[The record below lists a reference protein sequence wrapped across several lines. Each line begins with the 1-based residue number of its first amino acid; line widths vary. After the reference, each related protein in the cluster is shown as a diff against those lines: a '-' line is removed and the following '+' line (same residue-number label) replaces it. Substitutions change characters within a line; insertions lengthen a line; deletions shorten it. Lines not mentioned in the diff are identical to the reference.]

1 MNNIRYGIG
10 FGIGVAVVLVLIGGV
25 MWYGGS
31 MSKTVSVRKSEPVS
45 FIKTQE
51 SNDSHERLVLN
62 PLTGTLCTEGDARP
76 FAVMLAAD
84 KVARPLYGIAQADI
98 VVEMPALT
106 NGITRYMG
114 IFACER
120 AEEIGPIRS
129 ARHDFLLF
137 AKSFDA
143 IYAHWGGSYIAL
155 ATLKTKELDN
165 IDALP
170 NPYDAFY
177 RRSDKLAPHNGFTS
191 FARLQKAAQKLG
203 YRMEGKVQGY
213 PRISGEAVLNI
224 DQNIAL
230 GYPFPYNADF
240 FYDHKIN
247 SYFRSRGKEK
257 EMDAATD
264 MQAAVKNVIVMEAA
278 SRQISPDYND
288 MDVEGEGNA
297 AVYRNGEMKKGRW
310 KREGERYVF
319 SDGNGQAIGLV
330 EGKTWI
336 SIVQPDQKAEL
347 TFR

>member
-1 MNNIRYGIG
+1 MRFIYYGVI
-10 FGIGVAVVLVLIGGV
+10 GIGVLALIGGAV
-25 MWYGGS
+25 WYGGTEGRTILV
-31 MSKTVSVRKSEPVS
+31 KNGGAAAPFEKEDIGT
-45 FIKTQE
+45 
-51 SNDSHERLVLN
+51 DSERLARN
-62 PLTGTLCTEGDARP
+62 PLTGTLCAEGDARP

-84 KVARPLYGIAQADI
+84 KVARPLYGIAQVDI

-114 IFACER
+114 IFGCEK
-120 AEEIGPIRS
+120 ASEIGSIRS

-137 AKSFDA
+137 ARSFDA
-143 IYAHWGGSYIAL
+143 IYAHWGGSYLAL
-155 ATLKTKELDN
+155 DALKTKELDN

-191 FARLQKAAQKLG
+191 FARLQEAAQKLG
-203 YRMEGKVQGY
+203 YRMEGVAQGY
-213 PRISGEAVLNI
+213 PRISDEAVLAV

-240 FYDHKIN
+240 FYDHKTN
-247 SYFRSRGKEK
+247 AYFRSRGKEK
-257 EMDAATD
+257 EMDAATNA
-264 MQAAVKNVIVMEAA
+264 QVTVKNVIVMEAA

-297 AVYRNGEMKKGRW
+297 TIYRNGEMKKGKW

-319 SDGNGQAIGLV
+319 SDGNGQPIGLV

-336 SIVQPDQKAEL
+336 SVIQPDQKVEL